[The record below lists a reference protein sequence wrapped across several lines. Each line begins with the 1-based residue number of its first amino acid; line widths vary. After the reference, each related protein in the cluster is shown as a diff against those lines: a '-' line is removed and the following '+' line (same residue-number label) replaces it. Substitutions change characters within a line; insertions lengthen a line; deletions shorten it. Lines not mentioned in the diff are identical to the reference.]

1 MPSYAAILQP
11 QHLADLTAFLMTQ
24 KALVSASK
32 KEVAPGKT
40 DPPVKGFAVE
50 QKKDRLTITHSGQ
63 PVAEFVFQDDKI
75 LRPYFANVHAPGG
88 IPLTRHHPPRPGKDA
103 TDHNTMHPGIWLG
116 FGDISGVD
124 FWRNRGRIE
133 HVGVTEAPT
142 VKDDELR
149 FVQECRLRSGEK
161 TLATLTNRIT
171 LSPRAG
177 NWLLV
182 WDAKFRAGEAAF
194 TFGDQEEMGFG
205 ARVATGL
212 TEKEGGQILNS
223 HDQKTAKTTWGKA
236 ALWCDYSGKV
246 DDKPVGITLMPAPTN
261 FRESWWHNRDYGVFV
276 ANPFGRAAMQQGAR
290 SVVTVKPDEPFRLRF
305 GALLHTGPGY
315 NPATAYR
322 DYLNVLK

>member
-1 MPSYAAILQP
+1 MSTKSYAVFAVAL
-11 QHLADLTAFLMTQ
+11 LLTP
-24 KALVSASK
+24 SR
-32 KEVAPGKT
+32 T
-40 DPPVKGFAVE
+40 DPPVKGLAVE

-63 PVAEFVFQDDKI
+63 PVAEYVFQDNKI
-75 LRPYFANVHAPGG
+75 LRPYFANVHTPDG
-88 IPLTRHHPPRPGKDA
+88 IPVTRHHPPRPGKDA
-103 TDHNTMHPGIWLG
+103 TDHDTMHPGIWLG

-133 HVGVTEAPT
+133 HIGFTEAPT

-149 FVQECRLRSGEK
+149 FVQECRLRSGDK

-171 LSPRAG
+171 LSARGG
-177 NWLLV
+177 NWLLL
-182 WDAKFRAGEAAF
+182 WDATFRADKAAF

-205 ARVATGL
+205 ARVATGF
-212 TEKEGGQILNS
+212 TETKGGQILNS
-223 HDQKTAKTTWGKA
+223 HGQKTAKATWGKA

-290 SVVTVKPDEPFRLRF
+290 SVVTVKLDEPFRIKF
-305 GALLHTGPGY
+305 GAMLHTGNDY
-315 NPATAYR
+315 NPAAAYR
-322 DYLNVLK
+322 DFLNVVK